1 MISKKA
7 ASEIV
12 VRQALAEL
20 DQWDVQA
27 RFILNPHKDSRGK
40 DILLVK
46 DFKEVLNKVNNIYV
60 FASCYKYFHIINKK
74 HKPFETIKLRINAK
88 KIQYTIYRLEI
99 IKAYYNP

>member
-27 RFILNPHKDSRGK
+27 RFILNPHKNSRGK

-46 DFKEVLNKVNNIYV
+46 DFKEVLNKVSSFYL
-60 FASCYKYFHIINKK
+60 YFYRRILEICSPIINKREVK
-74 HKPFETIKLRINAK
+74 
-88 KIQYTIYRLEI
+88 
-99 IKAYYNP
+99 

>member
-27 RFILNPHKDSRGK
+27 RFILNPHKDSKGK

-46 DFKEVLNKVNNIYV
+46 DFKEILNRVSELHVVKFYV
-60 FASCYKYFHIINKK
+60 HGTTPAACRL
-74 HKPFETIKLRINAK
+74 ETIRV
-88 KIQYTIYRLEI
+88 YC
-99 IKAYYNP
+99 NP